1 MKKIPLFLFLVIT
14 AAVFPQPK
22 EEVRA
27 VWVTT
32 VYNLD
37 WPRTSGANTQRTEM
51 INLLDKL
58 KAANF
63 NTIMLQVRGRGDMLY
78 GSAIEPWS
86 RALTGS
92 LGGNPGY
99 DPVQF
104 TVDEAHKRGME
115 VHAWWNVYKVY
126 GTGNPPN
133 TNPQHVVLRH
143 PELVKL
149 YASEWWLD
157 PGEPATKTYLLNLAM
172 EMVRKYPLDGIHFDF
187 IRYPGTDFNDS
198 ASYANYGG
206 GVNKSDWRRSNI
218 NNFVSAIYDSIQ
230 LVRPEMKVG
239 SAPIGI
245 YKDLSTC
252 NSGWDAYTQVFQD
265 SRRWMLARKHDY
277 LSPQVY
283 WDISTCPRFDSLAID
298 WISGRGGRHIYM
310 GIAAYRM
317 ATADGN
323 WPATEILAQ
332 VDTSRKFG
340 AQGQTFFRTA
350 SFIDNQKNLYNLIK
364 ANQYLYPANI
374 PSMPW
379 KDNIKP
385 LPPENLSITTQDSLT
400 YLLNWHKSP
409 VASDGDTA
417 VYYNLYMDTAFPVDT
432 SDIKKVIVFGRRDT
446 SFTVVFTAKPSQNHY
461 FTVTAYDNGYNES
474 APSITAGII
483 ITGITEETLPPGEFA
498 LFHNYPNP
506 FNPETEIGFL
516 LPEGGEVKLTVYSA
530 LGREISVLYSG
541 FAEKGSHKVR
551 FSAESL
557 SSGAYYASLS
567 YKGSVRSIKMLY
579 LK

>member
-1 MKKIPLFLFLVIT
+1 MKKSLLFFLIVLTGLIYS
-14 AAVFPQPK
+14 QPK

-32 VYNLD
+32 VFNLD

-51 INLLDKL
+51 IQLLDKL

-63 NTIMLQVRGRGDMLY
+63 NTIMLQVRGRGDLLY
-78 GSAIEPWS
+78 GSAIEPWA

-104 TVDEAHKRGME
+104 TIEEAHKRGME

-126 GTGNPPN
+126 GTGTPPV
-133 TNPQHVVLRH
+133 TNPQHVVHRH
-143 PELVKL
+143 PNLVKL
-149 YASEWWLD
+149 YDGEWWMD
-157 PGEPATKTYLLNLAM
+157 PGEPGTKTYLLNLAM

-187 IRYPGTDFNDS
+187 IRYPGTDFSDS

-218 NNFVSAIYDSIQ
+218 NNFVTAIYDSIQ
-230 LVRPEMKVG
+230 LVRPKMKVG

-245 YKDLSTC
+245 YKNLDSC
-252 NSGWDAYTQVFQD
+252 NRGWEAYTQVFQD
-265 SRRWMLARKHDY
+265 SRRWLLARKHDY

-283 WDISTCPRFDSLAID
+283 WDINTCPRFDVIAKD
-298 WISGRGGRHIYM
+298 WITGRGGRHIYM

-317 ATADGN
+317 STNDGN
-323 WPATEILAQ
+323 WPAAEILAQ

-340 AQGQTFFRTA
+340 AQGQTYFRTA

-374 PSMPW
+374 PPMPW
-379 KDNIKP
+379 KDNVKP
-385 LPPENLSITTQDSLT
+385 LSPENLTVTAQDSLT
-400 YLLNWHKSP
+400 YILKWQKSP
-409 VASDGDTA
+409 AASDGDTA
-417 VYYNLYMDTAFPVDT
+417 KYYNVYMDTVFPVDT
-432 SDIKKVIVFGRRDT
+432 SDIKKVIAFGRRDT
-446 SFTVVFTAKPSQNHY
+446 TFTVVFANKPSQNYY
-461 FTVTAYDNGYNES
+461 FTVTAYDKGYNES

-483 ITGITEETLPPGEFA
+483 VTGIADENNTPGDFS
-498 LFHNYPNP
+498 LYQNYPNP
-506 FNPETEIGFL
+506 FNPETVIGFS
-516 LPEGGEVKLTVYSA
+516 LPEAGEVKLTVYSA
-530 LGREISVLYSG
+530 LGKEVAVLYSG
-541 FAEKGSHKVR
+541 MAEKGNHRVN
-551 FSAESL
+551 FLAENL

-567 YKGSVRSIKMLY
+567 YNGSVKSIKMLF

>member
-1 MKKIPLFLFLVIT
+1 MKKSLLFLLLIMNGLI
-14 AAVFPQPK
+14 FPQPK

-32 VYNLD
+32 VFNLD

-63 NTIMLQVRGRGDMLY
+63 NTIMLQIRGRGDLLY
-78 GSAIEPWS
+78 GSAYEPWA
-86 RALTGS
+86 RAMTGS
-92 LGGNPGY
+92 LGGNPGF

-104 TVDEAHKRGME
+104 TLDEAHKRGME

-126 GTGNPPN
+126 GTGTPPS

-149 YASEWWLD
+149 YAGEWWMD
-157 PGEPATKTYLLNLAM
+157 PGEPGTKTYLLNLAM

-187 IRYPGTDFNDS
+187 IRYPGTDFSDS

-218 NNFVSAIYDSIQ
+218 NNFVSALYDSVQ
-230 LVRPEMKVG
+230 AVRPVMKVG

-265 SRRWMLARKHDY
+265 SRRWILARKHDY

-317 ATADGN
+317 ASADGN
-323 WPATEILAQ
+323 WPAAEILAQ

-364 ANQYLYPANI
+364 TNQYLYPANI
-374 PSMPW
+374 PAMLW
-379 KDNIKP
+379 KDNVKP
-385 LPPENLSITTQDSLT
+385 LAPQNLTITTQDSLSFILQWT
-400 YLLNWHKSP
+400 KP
-409 VASDGDTA
+409 FTASDGDTA
-417 VYYNLYMDTAFPVDT
+417 KYFNIYMDTQLPIDT
-432 SDIKKVIVFGRRDT
+432 SDIKKVVSFGRMDSVYTMVFG
-446 SFTVVFTAKPSQNHY
+446 AKPSQNYY
-461 FTVTAYDNGYNES
+461 FTVTAYDKGYNES
-474 APSITAGII
+474 EPSNTTGII
-483 ITGITEETLPPGEFA
+483 VTDVNEEIHSPDDFA
-498 LFHNYPNP
+498 LFQNYPNP
-506 FNPETEIGFL
+506 FNPETVIGFT
-516 LPEGGEVKLTVYSA
+516 LPVAGEVNLTIYSA
-530 LGREISVLYSG
+530 LGSEIAVLYSG
-541 FAEKGSHKVR
+541 FAEKGSHRVN
-551 FSAESL
+551 FLAENL
-557 SSGAYYASLS
+557 SSGTYYATMS
-567 YKGSVRSIKMLY
+567 YDGRVKSVKMMF